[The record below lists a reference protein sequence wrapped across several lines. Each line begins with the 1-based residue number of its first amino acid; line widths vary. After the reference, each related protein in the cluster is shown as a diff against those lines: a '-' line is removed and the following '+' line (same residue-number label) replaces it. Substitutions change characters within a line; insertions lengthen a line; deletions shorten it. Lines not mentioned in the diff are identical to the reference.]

1 MDVEPFPSYRSE
13 SEIEKPAD
21 LSRWSAGALNTNQR
35 AFNTRVGFYT
45 FLFSLCAAINLSAS
59 ACSRLSR
66 LTLDGSLFRTLRA
79 SGEHVEL
86 V

>member
-35 AFNTRVGFYT
+35 AVTFETRSGF
-45 FLFSLCAAINLSAS
+45 
-59 ACSRLSR
+59 
-66 LTLDGSLFRTLRA
+66 
-79 SGEHVEL
+79 
-86 V
+86 

>member
-35 AFNTRVGFYT
+35 AVTFETRSGFYHRVCCRT
-45 FLFSLCAAINLSAS
+45 TNEKALDGVRSSCG
-59 ACSRLSR
+59 
-66 LTLDGSLFRTLRA
+66 LTLTGEGLFVRGKLY
-79 SGEHVEL
+79 
-86 V
+86 